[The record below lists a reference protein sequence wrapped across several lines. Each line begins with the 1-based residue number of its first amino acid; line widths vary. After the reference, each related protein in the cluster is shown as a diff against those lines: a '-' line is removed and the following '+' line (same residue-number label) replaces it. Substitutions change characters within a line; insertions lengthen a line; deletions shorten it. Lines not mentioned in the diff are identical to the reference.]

1 MRSFTLIAAAAL
13 LLFGCAQQPSTTT
26 GTRAVLPG
34 SDVQVSGFLGD
45 YSKLTRVPGQADQ
58 WQWVKPGVN
67 WRPYTKIF
75 IPPVEVWINPASAY
89 PVVQPDLYK
98 QMTDTFRTLT
108 ADEFRAGGYEIVD
121 QPGPYVLVLR
131 YALTGVTPER
141 PGLTP
146 LDLLPVKIAVDATR
160 YATGTDKTVIVISGE
175 VEALDGATKERLFAE
190 VAIRRDY
197 HLFIGKQLT
206 WDDLR
211 NGATNWAKQSR
222 QRLDRARGVQ
232 PG

>member
-1 MRSFTLIAAAAL
+1 MRSYALIAVAAL
-13 LLFGCAQQPSTTT
+13 LLGACAQQTPKP
-26 GTRAVLPG
+26 GDRAVLPG

-45 YSKLTRVPGQADQ
+45 YSKLTPVPGQSNQ
-58 WQWVKPGVN
+58 WQWVRPGVD
-67 WRPYTKIF
+67 WRPYSKVY

-108 ADEFRAGGYEIVD
+108 AEEFRAGGYEIVD
-121 QPGPYVLVLR
+121 KPGPNVLVLR

-160 YATGTDKTVIVISGE
+160 YATGTDKTVVVISGE
-175 VEALDGATKERLFAE
+175 VEARDGVTNERLFAE
-190 VAIRRDY
+190 VAVRRDY
-197 HLFIGKQLT
+197 HLFIGKQLS

-211 NGATNWAKQSR
+211 NGTTSWAKLSR
-222 QRLDRARGVQ
+222 QRLDHARGVQ

>member
-1 MRSFTLIAAAAL
+1 MRSFTLIAAAVL
-13 LLFGCAQQPSTTT
+13 LLFGCAQQPS
-26 GTRAVLPG
+26 GTINRAVLPG
-34 SDVQVSGFLGD
+34 SDVQASGFLDD
-45 YSKLTRVPGQADQ
+45 YSKLTRVPGQADT
-58 WQWVKPGVN
+58 WQWVRPGVN
-67 WRPYTKIF
+67 WKPYTKIYM
-75 IPPVEVWINPASAY
+75 PPIEVWINPAASY

-108 ADEFRAGGYEIVD
+108 AEEFRAGGYEIVD
-121 QPGPYVLVLR
+121 KPGLNVLVLR

-141 PGLTP
+141 PDLTP

-160 YATGTDKTVIVISGE
+160 YATGRDKTVIVVSGE
-175 VEALDGATKERLFAE
+175 VEARDGVTNERLFAE
-190 VAIRRDY
+190 VAVRRDY
-197 HLFIGKQLT
+197 HLFIGKQLS

-211 NGATNWAKQSR
+211 NGTTNWAKLSR